1 MYVYLYLNMIVKVSM
16 EFFIEVEIRVLFEGK
31 S

>member
-1 MYVYLYLNMIVKVSM
+1 MKFEYVYLYL
-16 EFFIEVEIRVLFEGK
+16 K